1 MRNVLLTL
9 VALFMA
15 STALADSFLYVED
28 FSVLNTQRTVTVP
41 VKASFNGRVSGF
53 QVDVTYPEGLTPVS
67 IQKGSDLTVNY
78 LNIDGEEVGQEATM
92 FQNNEAMTRI
102 IGAFTIPGYWDP
114 DGDGDYQ
121 SYGVVKWEAGD
132 YDEMFYLTM
141 SIGDSFEGG
150 VIELN
155 TEVGSGKDTRG
166 GTVVDLGENQHVF
179 TQICNVTVEEN
190 LRDLMGEVVFGDL
203 DTGVGRLSI
212 TYTGDEIVTLTVTL
226 NGEVVELDSR
236 GYLQLPSHGAWHI
249 DVLVEAAGCRPLMAS
264 HDVEFKYETPAPV
277 ITSTLTDTEVL
288 VAIEWPQSDG
298 EQIYNG
304 QYAYERTDVDQTYE
318 VEAYTTDGD
327 MHYESVH
334 AHASIDVPARTV
346 TPPTPPTDEY
356 ALTIADAEILH
367 GKTVV
372 IPVSMTNAG
381 PVTAFQTDLYLPE
394 GFELQNVELT
404 DRKGDH
410 VLINNVMGDGSVR
423 LLCYSPSLLPFNDNE
438 GVLFNLTVK
447 VPESAAGD
455 YPLYLKKNY
464 LTTPAMVDG
473 AMTYVEVRCGDATS
487 NLNVWSYLPGDANG
501 DGVVDVTDVVVT
513 AQYILGLNPNP
524 FVFEA
529 ADMSGDEEITVTD
542 AVRITNLILNPSLID
557 LMRAPKPVRDNH
569 DMMSGEDLQLS
580 TGETRTVA
588 IALDNDLD
596 YTAFQLDIDLPDGL
610 SADNFR
616 LTDRAGSHA
625 LDANML
631 DNGKLRVMCYSPMLA
646 IIDGNEGALLTFDVT
661 ATGGASGE
669 IMVDGI
675 EMVTGACQ
683 TVYLNGFAM
692 MVNNGLTVAKEIA
705 GDLRIYAEGQNII
718 VESPIAQRVMIT
730 DITGRAYSVDVA
742 EGRTEIPARS
752 SGVVIVKAGD
762 KVAKLMIK

>member
-15 STALADSFLYVED
+15 STAMADSFLYVED
-28 FSVLNTQRTVTVP
+28 FSVLNTQRMVTVP
-41 VKASFNGRVSGF
+41 VKAQFNGRVSGF
-53 QVDVTYPEGLTPVS
+53 QLDVTYPEGLTPVS
-67 IQKGSDLTVNY
+67 IQKGSDLTVTY
-78 LNIDGEEVGQEATM
+78 QNIDGEDVSQEASM
-92 FQNNEAMTRI
+92 FQNNETLTRFMS
-102 IGAFTIPGYWDP
+102 AFAVPGYWDP
-114 DGDGDYQ
+114 DGDGEYQ

-141 SIGDSFEGG
+141 SIGDGFEGG
-150 VIELN
+150 VIVLE
-155 TEVGSGKDTRG
+155 TGVGSGKDDRG
-166 GTVVDLGENQHVF
+166 GTVADLGENQQ
-179 TQICNVTVEEN
+179 TYTSECIVTVEEN
-190 LRDLMGEVVFGDL
+190 LRDLMGEVVFGEL
-203 DTGVGRLSI
+203 DTSVGRLSI
-212 TYTGDEIVTLTVTL
+212 TYTGDEIVTLSVTL
-226 NGEVVELDSR
+226 NGEPAELDSR

-249 DVLVEAAGCRPLMAS
+249 DVLVEAAGCRPLSAS

-277 ITSTLTDTEVL
+277 ITTRLTDTEVI
-288 VAIEWPQSDG
+288 VEIDWPQSDG

-304 QYAYERTDVDQTYE
+304 QYSYERTDVDQTYD
-318 VEAYTTDGD
+318 VEAYTTDAGRN
-327 MHYESVH
+327 YESVH
-334 AHASIDVPARTV
+334 AYATIFVPAREL
-346 TPPTPPTDEY
+346 TPPVPPTDEY

-372 IPVSMTNAG
+372 IPVSMTNAS

-394 GFELQNVELT
+394 GFELQDVELT

-410 VLINNVMGDGSVR
+410 VLINNVMGDGSIR

-447 VPESAAGD
+447 VPDSAAGD

-464 LTTPAMVDG
+464 LTTPTMVDG
-473 AMTYVEVRCGDATS
+473 SMNYVEVRCGDATS

-529 ADMSGDEEITVTD
+529 ADMSGDQEITVTD
-542 AVRITNLILNPSLID
+542 AVLITNLILNPTLID
-557 LMRAPKPVRDNH
+557 LMRAPVPVRDNH
-569 DMMSGEDLQLS
+569 DMMSGEDMQLS
-580 TGETRTVA
+580 IGETRTVA
-588 IALDNDLD
+588 ITLDNDLD

-610 SADNFR
+610 TADNFR

-631 DNGKLRVMCYSPMLA
+631 ENGKLRVMCYSPMLA
-646 IIDGNEGALLTFDVT
+646 IIDGNDGALLTFDVT
-661 ATGGASGE
+661 AAGGANGE

-675 EMVTGACQ
+675 EMVTGTCQ
-683 TVYLNGFAM
+683 TVYLEGFAM
-692 MVNNGLTVAKEIA
+692 MVNNEPTVAKEIA
-705 GDLRIYAEGQNII
+705 GDLRIYAEGQNIV
-718 VESPIAQRVMIT
+718 VESPIAQRIMIT
-730 DITGRAYSVDVA
+730 DVSGRAYSVDVT

>member
-1 MRNVLLTL
+1 MRNVLLAL
-9 VALFMA
+9 VTLFMA
-15 STALADSFLYVED
+15 STAMADSFLYVED
-28 FSVLNTQRTVTVP
+28 FSVLNTQRMVTVP
-41 VKASFNGRVSGF
+41 VKAHFNGRVSGF
-53 QVDVTYPEGLTPVS
+53 QLDVTYPEGLTPVS
-67 IQKGSDLTVNY
+67 FQKGSDLTVNY
-78 LNIDGEEVGQEATM
+78 LNIDGEEVSQEVTM
-92 FQNNEAMTRI
+92 FHNNEVLTRF

-114 DGDGDYQ
+114 DEDGEYQ
-121 SYGVVKWEAGD
+121 SYGVVKWEACD

-141 SIGDSFEGG
+141 RIGDGFEGG
-150 VIELN
+150 IIELN
-155 TEVGSGKDTRG
+155 TEVSSGRDDRG
-166 GTVVDLGENQHVF
+166 GTVADLGENMQPV
-179 TQICNVTVEEN
+179 TQNCIVTVEEN

-212 TYTGDEIVTLTVTL
+212 EYTGDEIVTLTVTL
-226 NGEVVELDSR
+226 NGEPAELDSR

-249 DVLVEAAGCRPLMAS
+249 DVLVEAAGCRPLLAS

-277 ITSTLTDTEVL
+277 ITTTQTDTEVL

-304 QYAYERTDVDQTYE
+304 QYAYERTDVDQTYD
-318 VEAYTTDGD
+318 VEAYTTDAGRN
-327 MHYESVH
+327 YESEH
-334 AHASIDVPARTV
+334 AFATIYVPARET
-346 TPPTPPTDEY
+346 TPVPPTDGY
-356 ALTIADAEILH
+356 ALTIANAEILH

-372 IPVSMTNAG
+372 IPVSMTNPG
-381 PVTAFQTDLYLPE
+381 PVTAFQTDVYLPE

-410 VLINNVMGDGSVR
+410 VLINNAMGDGSIR

-447 VPESAAGD
+447 VPDSAAGD
-455 YPLYLKKNY
+455 YTLYLKKIY
-464 LTTPAMVDG
+464 LTTPAMENG

-524 FVFEA
+524 FVLEA
-529 ADMSGDEEITVTD
+529 ADMNGDQEITVTD

-557 LMRAPKPVRDNH
+557 LMRAPKPVSDNH
-569 DMMSGEDLQLS
+569 DMMSGEDMQLS
-580 TGETRTVA
+580 AGETRTVA
-588 IALDNDLD
+588 ISLDNELD

-610 SADNFR
+610 TADNFR

-646 IIDGNEGALLTFDVT
+646 IIDGNDGTLLTFDVT
-661 ATGGASGE
+661 ATGGAGGE
-669 IMVDGI
+669 ITVDGI
-675 EMVTGACQ
+675 EMVTGACE
-683 TVYLNGFAM
+683 TVYLDGFTM
-692 MVNNGLTVAKEIA
+692 MVNNGLSVAKEIA

-718 VESPIAQRVMIT
+718 VESPIAQRVLIT
-730 DITGRAYSVDVA
+730 DVVGHAYSVDVA

-752 SGVVIVKAGD
+752 SGVVVVKAGD
-762 KVAKLMIK
+762 KVAKLLIK